1 MEKMVSMVEKS
12 CWSAL
17 SVAAAKY
24 AKALMVMGAPVS
36 EWMGVAEAMNAMMK
50 AAVADWP
57 EKPAWASNGP
67 VYSPASYA
75 TAAA

>member
-1 MEKMVSMVEKS
+1 MEGKMVSMVEKS

-24 AKALMVMGAPVS
+24 AKAMMVMGAPVA
-36 EWMGVAEAMNAMMK
+36 EWMAVAEAMNAMVK
-50 AAVADWP
+50 NAVAGWP
-57 EKPAWASNGP
+57 EKPAWAAAGP

-75 TAAA
+75 AA

>member
-1 MEKMVSMVEKS
+1 MVSMVEKS

-36 EWMGVAEAMNAMMK
+36 EWMGVAEAMNALMK

-57 EKPAWASNGP
+57 AKPAWAEGP

-75 TAAA
+75 AAAA